1 MFSKKFVA
9 FVLILVL
16 CFSPMA
22 MASVYDGQ
30 RVRIV
35 IGSTAVSG
43 DSYMVADIVN
53 RYLQK
58 YLNCSS
64 KVDPIGANEAFATIR
79 TAAPDGMTFMIFHDI
94 DRKSVV

>member
-1 MFSKKFVA
+1 MFNKRFIAS
-9 FVLILVL
+9 ILVL
-16 CFSPMA
+16 VLCCAPA
-22 MASVYDGQ
+22 AAAVYEGQ

-58 YLNCSS
+58 YLKCSS

-79 TAAPDGMTFMIFHDI
+79 TAAPDGMTFMIFHDMT
-94 DRKSVV
+94 

>member
-1 MFSKKFVA
+1 MKR
-9 FVLILVL
+9 LIALVL
-16 CFSPMA
+16 VLVLALTPVA
-22 MASVYDGQ
+22 NAAVYENQ

-58 YLNCSS
+58 YLGCQS
-64 KVDPIGANEAFATIR
+64 KVDPVGANEAFATIK
-79 TAAPDGMTFMIFHDI
+79 TAAPDGMTFMIFHDMTYLG
-94 DRKSVV
+94 VLL